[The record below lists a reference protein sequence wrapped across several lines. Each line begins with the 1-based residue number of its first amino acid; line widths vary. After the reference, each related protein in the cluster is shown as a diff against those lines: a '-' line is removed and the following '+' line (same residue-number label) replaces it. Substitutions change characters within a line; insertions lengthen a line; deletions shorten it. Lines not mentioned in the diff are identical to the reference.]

1 MRLSV
6 AVLYM
11 SLLGAANAVAADT
24 AAIAALRSGDMQKL
38 ALHAEPQAT
47 TDTVFFDLEGNE
59 VSFADLQGKVTLVNF
74 WATWCAP
81 CREEMP
87 TLAGLQDALGGDDFQ
102 VVTVATGRNEPIG
115 MAEFMEEVGA
125 QDLAQYVDPRQA
137 LARSMGVMGLPVTVI
152 LDAEG
157 QEIARLMGDADWNSE
172 SAQAIVTALTAT
184 E

>member
-11 SLLGAANAVAADT
+11 SLLGAANAVAADP
-24 AAIAALRSGDMQKL
+24 AAIEALRRGDMQKL
-38 ALHAEPQAT
+38 AVHAEPQAT
-47 TDTVFFDLEGNE
+47 ADAVFFDLEGRE
-59 VSFADLQGKVTLVNF
+59 VTLAELQGKVTLVNF

-87 TLAGLQDALGGDDFQ
+87 TLAALQETMGGDDFA
-102 VVTVATGRNEPIG
+102 VVTIATGRNDPIG
-115 MAEFMEEVGA
+115 METFLAEVGA
-125 QDLAQYVDPRQA
+125 QDLEQYVDPRQG
-137 LARSMGVMGLPVTVI
+137 LARAMGVLGLPVTVL

-157 QEIARLMGDADWNSE
+157 QEVARLMGDADWNSE
-172 SAQAIVTALTAT
+172 SAQAIVAALVAQ

>member
-24 AAIAALRSGDMQKL
+24 AALEALRTGDMQKL
-38 ALHAEPQAT
+38 NLHAEAQPVSDA
-47 TDTVFFDLEGNE
+47 VFEGADGAE
-59 VSFADLQGKVTLVNF
+59 MTLADLQGKITLVNF

-87 TLAGLQDALGGDDFQ
+87 TLAALQDSLGGDDFE
-102 VVTVATGRNEPIG
+102 VVLVATGRNDPTGVEQ
-115 MAEFMEEVGA
+115 FLTEVGA
-125 QDLAQYVDPRQA
+125 DHLTQYRDPRQQ
-137 LARSMGVMGLPVTVI
+137 LARGMGVLGLPVTVI

-157 QEIARLMGDADWNSE
+157 QEIGRLMGDADWHSE
-172 SAQAIVTALTAT
+172 SAQAIIAGLVAG